1 MSPKLLTIEPLTAQN
16 FADFGD
22 VIEAKE
28 TQAFYIN
35 DGQAQRFHDL
45 AEIDVNTAGGHTL
58 VSLVRSAPTSFP
70 LIVSKLERH
79 PLGSQAFMPLGHY
92 PFVIVVALTT
102 EHDLP
107 ATPRAFLSNGQ
118 QGINYRAGVWHHAL
132 IVLQQPT
139 DFLVI
144 DRGGSGENC
153 DVAVLTESFII
164 QGYESQVEGQAE
176 SPPE

>member
-1 MSPKLLTIEPLTAQN
+1 MSHNVLEIEPLTAQA
-16 FADFGD
+16 FAAYGD

-28 TQAFYIN
+28 THAFYIN

-58 VSLVRSAPTSFP
+58 VSLVRSAPTRFP

-102 EHDLP
+102 KHDLP

-132 IVLQQPT
+132 IVLHQPT
-139 DFLVI
+139 DFLII

-153 DVAVLTESFII
+153 DVVQLADNFLI
-164 QGYESQVEGQAE
+164 QALDK
-176 SPPE
+176 